1 MNSCMA
7 AAQSNK
13 TITTGATPPPRFTVN
28 AVCVQVNTG
37 KAGDP
42 PPLSAIQASTH
53 ISGNRPSTLI
63 ATPTFIAISTGAEL
77 GSDDSVEKNCGG
89 KPPVS
94 ISFP

>member
-1 MNSCMA
+1 MIFWLVISMGLQGVPIHVGNFPDMNSCMA

-42 PPLSAIQASTH
+42 SPP
-53 ISGNRPSTLI
+53 
-63 ATPTFIAISTGAEL
+63 
-77 GSDDSVEKNCGG
+77 
-89 KPPVS
+89 
-94 ISFP
+94 